1 MTNATAEDV
10 KRWRIMMEHWDRREK
25 SIDGETTEEIME
37 DFEVAKIWVKCY
49 QYKKEHFLIGLDLI
63 SEGKRI
69 DEQLDF
75 WESRLEKICRENYK
89 LLKSKGKEVDDV
101 IDFFSE
107 KTKEN
112 LK

>member
-1 MTNATAEDV
+1 MG
-10 KRWRIMMEHWDRREK
+10 RWDEREK
-25 SIDGETTEEIME
+25 VFVGNSPEDIIE
-37 DFEVAKIWVKCY
+37 DFELAKVMMDCF

-75 WESRLEKICRENYK
+75 WESKLGKLCIENYQ
-89 LLKSKGKEVDDV
+89 LLKSKGKNVDE
-101 IDFFSE
+101 IMDFFSE

>member
-1 MTNATAEDV
+1 MG
-10 KRWRIMMEHWDRREK
+10 RWDEREK
-25 SIDGETTEEIME
+25 AFDGDTPEEIME
-37 DFEVAKIWVKCY
+37 DFEVAKFSVNCY

-75 WESRLEKICRENYK
+75 WESRLEILCRENYK
-89 LLKSKGKEVDDV
+89 LLKSKGKDVDE
-101 IDFFSE
+101 IMDFFSE
-107 KTKEN
+107 KTKEK

>member
-1 MTNATAEDV
+1 MEQIRQERMVEDL
-10 KRWRIMMEHWDRREK
+10 MEHWDRREK
-25 SIDGETTEEIME
+25 VFDGNTPEDIIE
-37 DFEVAKIWVKCY
+37 DFELAKVMMDCF

-75 WESRLEKICRENYK
+75 WESKLGKLCRENYQ
-89 LLKSKGKEVDDV
+89 LLKSKGKNVDE
-101 IDFFSE
+101 IMDFFSE
-107 KTKEN
+107 KTKDK

>member
-1 MTNATAEDV
+1 
-10 KRWRIMMEHWDRREK
+10 MMEYWDRREK
-25 SIDGETTEEIME
+25 VFDGNTPEDIIE
-37 DFEVAKIWVKCY
+37 DFELAKIMTDCF

-75 WESRLEKICRENYK
+75 WESKLEKLCRENYQ
-89 LLKSKGKEVDDV
+89 LLKSKGKDIDV
-101 IDFFSE
+101 VMYFFSE

>member
-1 MTNATAEDV
+1 MEQIRQERMVEDL
-10 KRWRIMMEHWDRREK
+10 MEHWDRREK
-25 SIDGETTEEIME
+25 VFDGNTPEDIIE
-37 DFEVAKIWVKCY
+37 DFELAKVMMDCF

-75 WESRLEKICRENYK
+75 WESRLGKLCRENYQ
-89 LLKSKGKEVDDV
+89 LLKSKGKDVDE
-101 IDFFSE
+101 IMDFFSE
-107 KTKEN
+107 KTKDK

>member
-1 MTNATAEDV
+1 MD
-10 KRWRIMMEHWDRREK
+10 RWDEREK
-25 SIDGETTEEIME
+25 MFDGDTPEDIIE
-37 DFEVAKIWVKCY
+37 DFEVAKVMMDCF

-69 DEQLDF
+69 DERLDF
-75 WESRLEKICRENYK
+75 WESTLEILCRKYYQ
-89 LLKSKGKEVDDV
+89 LLKSKGKDVDE
-101 IDFFSE
+101 IMDFFSE